1 MYVVK
6 GYFEKFLHATFVMD
20 LRERIRTIR
29 KKLGLTQ
36 MEFAEKLSKSWRT
49 IQDWE
54 AGKRN
59 IPEPELRL
67 ISQTFGVSY
76 EWLKTGQG
84 EIFEKKPSIEDIIA
98 AEQRRIKE
106 NSILVPVVGK
116 AGAGFPQSK
125 FDIEIIG
132 YIEIK
137 KIPRVDPLDLIA
149 IEVHGDSMEPTLQEG
164 DKVIGKIYCGD
175 GFDIPNRKIVIVAN
189 QEGELLVKRLMKK
202 DGLILLTSDNPNY
215 PPIVPQEARII
226 AVALKLI
233 REISL

>member
-1 MYVVK
+1 VYVVK
-6 GYFEKFLHATFVMD
+6 GYFEKFLHAIFIMD

-36 MEFAEKLSKSWRT
+36 MEFAEKLGKSWRT

-67 ISQTFGVSY
+67 ISQTFGISY

-84 EIFEKKPSIEDIIA
+84 EIFEKKPSIEEIIL

-106 NSILVPVVGK
+106 NSILVPLVGK
-116 AGAGFPQSK
+116 AGAGFPQMK
-125 FDIEIIG
+125 GDIEIIG
-132 YIEIK
+132 YIETK
-137 KIPRVDPLDLIA
+137 KIPRVNPYDLIA
-149 IEVHGDSMEPTLQEG
+149 VEVHGDSMEPTLQEG
-164 DKVIGKIYCGD
+164 DKVIAKIYIGD

-189 QEGELLVKRLMKK
+189 QDGELLVKRLMKK

-226 AVALKLI
+226 GVALKLL

>member
-1 MYVVK
+1 
-6 GYFEKFLHATFVMD
+6 MD
-20 LRERIRTIR
+20 LKERIRTLR

-67 ISQTFGVSY
+67 ISQIFGVSY

-84 EIFEKKPSIEDIIA
+84 EIFEKKPSIEEIIS

-106 NSILVPVVGK
+106 NSILVPLIGK
-116 AGAGFPQSK
+116 AGAGFPQMK
-125 FDIEIIG
+125 GDIEIIG
-132 YIEIK
+132 YIETK
-137 KIPRVDPLDLIA
+137 KIPKVNPSDLIA
-149 IEVHGDSMEPTLQEG
+149 VEVHGDSMEPTLQEG
-164 DKVIGKIYCGD
+164 DKVIAKIYIGD

-189 QEGELLVKRLMKK
+189 QDGELLVKRLMKK

-226 AVALKLI
+226 GVALKLL

>member
-1 MYVVK
+1 
-6 GYFEKFLHATFVMD
+6 MD

-36 MEFAEKLSKSWRT
+36 MEFAEKLGKSWRT

-67 ISQTFGVSY
+67 ISQIFGVSY

-84 EIFEKKPSIEDIIA
+84 EIFEKKP
-98 AEQRRIKE
+98 K
-106 NSILVPVVGK
+106 
-116 AGAGFPQSK
+116 
-125 FDIEIIG
+125 
-132 YIEIK
+132 
-137 KIPRVDPLDLIA
+137 
-149 IEVHGDSMEPTLQEG
+149 G
-164 DKVIGKIYCGD
+164 DKVIAKIYIGD

-189 QEGELLVKRLMKK
+189 QDGELLVKRLMKK

-215 PPIVPQEARII
+215 PPIIPQEARII
-226 AVALKLI
+226 AVALKLL

>member
-1 MYVVK
+1 
-6 GYFEKFLHATFVMD
+6 MD
-20 LRERIRTIR
+20 LKERIRTLR

-36 MEFAEKLSKSWRT
+36 MEFAEKLGKSWRT

-67 ISQTFGVSY
+67 ISQIFGVSY
-76 EWLKTGQG
+76 EWIKTGQG
-84 EIFEKKPSIEDIIA
+84 EIFEKKPSIEEIIS

-106 NSILVPVVGK
+106 NSILVPLIGK
-116 AGAGFPQSK
+116 AGAGFPQMK
-125 FDIEIIG
+125 GDIEIIG
-132 YIEIK
+132 YIETK
-137 KIPRVDPLDLIA
+137 KIPRVNPSDLIA
-149 IEVHGDSMEPTLQEG
+149 VEVHGDSMEPTLQEG
-164 DKVIGKIYCGD
+164 DKVIAKIYIGD

-189 QEGELLVKRLMKK
+189 QDGELLVKRLMKK

-226 AVALKLI
+226 GVALKLL

>member
-1 MYVVK
+1 VYIVK
-6 GYFEKFLHATFVMD
+6 GYFEKFLHANFIMD
-20 LRERIRTIR
+20 LKERIRTLR

-36 MEFAEKLSKSWRT
+36 MEFAEKLGKSWRT

-67 ISQTFGVSY
+67 ISQIFGVSY

-84 EIFEKKPSIEDIIA
+84 EIFEKKPSIEEIIL

-106 NSILVPVVGK
+106 NSILVPLVGK
-116 AGAGFPQSK
+116 AGAGFPQMK
-125 FDIEIIG
+125 GDIEIIG
-132 YIEIK
+132 YIETK
-137 KIPRVDPLDLIA
+137 KIPRVNPSDLIA
-149 IEVHGDSMEPTLQEG
+149 VEVHGDSMEPTLQEG
-164 DKVIGKIYCGD
+164 DKVIAQIYIGD

-189 QEGELLVKRLMKK
+189 QDGELLVKRLMKK

-226 AVALKLI
+226 AVALKLL

>member
-1 MYVVK
+1 VYVVK
-6 GYFEKFLHATFVMD
+6 GYFEKFLHAIFVMD
-20 LRERIRTIR
+20 LKERIRTIR

-36 MEFAEKLSKSWRT
+36 MEFAEKLGKSWRT

-84 EIFEKKPSIEDIIA
+84 EIFEKKPSLEDIIL

-106 NSILVPVVGK
+106 NSILVPLIGR
-116 AGAGFPQSK
+116 AGAGFPQMK
-125 FDIEIIG
+125 GDIEIIG
-132 YIEIK
+132 YIETK
-137 KIPRVDPLDLIA
+137 KIPRVNPSDLIA
-149 IEVHGDSMEPTLQEG
+149 VEVHGDSMEPTLQEG
-164 DKVIGKIYCGD
+164 DKVIAQIYCGD
-175 GFDIPNRKIVIVAN
+175 GLDIPNRKIVIVAN
-189 QEGELLVKRLMKK
+189 QDGELLVKRLMKK

-226 AVALKLI
+226 AVALKLL

>member
-1 MYVVK
+1 
-6 GYFEKFLHATFVMD
+6 MD

-36 MEFAEKLSKSWRT
+36 MEFAEKLGKSWRT

-67 ISQTFGVSY
+67 ISQTFNISY

-84 EIFEKKPSIEDIIA
+84 EIFEKKPSIEEIIA
-98 AEQRRIKE
+98 VEQRRIKE

-116 AGAGFPQSK
+116 AGAGFPQMK
-125 FDIEIIG
+125 FDIEVVG
-132 YIEIK
+132 YIETK
-137 KIPRVDPLDLIA
+137 KIPRVNPSDLIA
-149 IEVHGDSMEPTLQEG
+149 IEVRGDSMEPTLQEG
-164 DKVIGKIYCGD
+164 DKVIAKIYIGD
-175 GFDIPNRKIVIVAN
+175 GLDIPNRKIVIVAN
-189 QEGELLVKRLMKK
+189 QDGELLVKRLIKK

-233 REISL
+233 REFSL